1 MLTMA
6 CLMMMLLPGDSARN
20 LGDYLR
26 EAMDA
31 LPIATN
37 ENGKVYPDVVLA
49 GFETVREVNET
60 NKVHGTT
67 GRLIQDPAPFD
78 STDLLAHCH
87 FEDDPN
93 VIYETTTHKRYFEL
107 RFEWRGQD
115 RTFID
120 SEILWTKTRKLVLKQ
135 DWVEEIV
142 P

>member
-6 CLMMMLLPGDSARN
+6 CLMMLLPGDCARS

-31 LPIATN
+31 LPGTTN
-37 ENGKVYPDVVLA
+37 EHGQVYPDVVLA
-49 GFETVREVNET
+49 GFETVREVDEVSET
-60 NKVHGTT
+60 DNSGVWAVDVNHYATFHSPT
-67 GRLIQDPAPFD
+67 ERTI
-78 STDLLAHCH
+78 
-87 FEDDPN
+87 
-93 VIYETTTHKRYFEL
+93 TTTRRRFIEL